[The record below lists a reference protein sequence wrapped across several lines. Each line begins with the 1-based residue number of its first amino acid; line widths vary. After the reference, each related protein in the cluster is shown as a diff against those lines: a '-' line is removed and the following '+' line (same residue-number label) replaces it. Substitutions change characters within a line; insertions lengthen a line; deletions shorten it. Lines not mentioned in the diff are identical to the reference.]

1 MHVQGCHMGVD
12 SSITYMIEYI
22 PVINWLGVFWL
33 FVCFCCFVVVV
44 FKVWLKSILNKES
57 LLAVIL
63 SPP

>member
-1 MHVQGCHMGVD
+1 MGVD